1 MAKTENIKIVRLST
15 GEEII
20 GEVTN
25 DTKTDLTLKNPVRIL
40 VIPTADQKNPKVG
53 FGPFTQWSE
62 DKELTLNKSHVTFTA
77 TPINEFLNQYTAMFG
92 GLVVPP
98 ASKIITP

>member
-1 MAKTENIKIVRLST
+1 MAKTDNIKIIRLMT

-20 GEVTN
+20 GEIMN
-25 DTKTDLTLKNPVRIL
+25 DTDKVLSVKNPVRVL
-40 VIPTADQKNPKVG
+40 VIPTADQNNPKVG

-62 DKELTLNKSHVTFTA
+62 EKELTLNKSHVTFIA
-77 TPINEFLNQYTAMFG
+77 TPINEFVNQYTAMFG